1 MSTIWT
7 SINQRTLNQ
16 IEATG
21 KVYFIRDN
29 DLKGFGIKVTARGK
43 ATFII
48 EGRIKGSRTTRVS
61 IGDVDFVSLRE
72 ARTEAHLKLGR
83 MKKGEDL
90 NFTTAIETNPHDS
103 LHKHI
108 EGYIDTKTNLAKGTR
123 DGYRNVLNKFF
134 KDWMNMPVEAI
145 SPRLVQDRRIKLLKE
160 GLSEDYVNRG
170 FRTLKVILNTADLP
184 HQNPVSKFYKQFSLS
199 LQSTNK
205 QHFLKADD
213 IVRLVLDLYDEKIQL
228 PWHREKGFM
237 LDHPPIASFLWMLL
251 LTGARKTEMLDLRW
265 EDINED
271 TILIKETKNSREHL
285 IPNAGMIKDVLE
297 FVESLDTK
305 KEPTD
310 RVFGMTYSKYRTA
323 FEPYRKDMGFT
334 AHDLRRTF
342 AEHSN
347 LCGFDDNMIGMALN
361 HKTISFQRKT
371 YMSGQLAKAHLMR
384 DMFLTYQKQI
394 AYYIESFSQQKAPD
408 AFDGWS
414 KISGEMMISPDNFA
428 HGDIVPFTNFL
439 KEVNP
444 AKAEAA
450 NILKKAG
457 YRPSPKFD

>member
-7 SINQRTLNQ
+7 SINQRTLSQ

-29 DLKGFGIKVTARGK
+29 DLRGFGIKVTARGK
-43 ATFII
+43 ATFIV

-61 IGDVDFVSLRE
+61 IGDVDLVGLRE
-72 ARTEAHLKLGR
+72 AKEEAYNKLYR

-90 NFTTAIETNPHDS
+90 NFTLTVENSSHDS

-134 KDWMNMPVEAI
+134 KDWMAMPVEAI
-145 SPRLVQDRRIKLLKE
+145 SPALVQERRSKLMKE

-184 HQNPVSKFYKQFSLS
+184 HQNPVSKFYKKFSLS

-213 IVRLVLDLYDEKIQL
+213 IVSLVFDLYHEKTHL
-228 PWHREKGFM
+228 PWHREKGEM
-237 LDHPPIASFLWMLL
+237 LNDPPIVAFLWMLL

-265 EDINED
+265 EDITDD
-271 TILIKETKNSREHL
+271 TILIKETKNHREHL
-285 IPNAGMIKDVLE
+285 IPKVGMIKDVLE
-297 FVESLDTK
+297 FVESVSRNR
-305 KEPTD
+305 EPTD
-310 RVFGMTYSKYRTA
+310 RVFEMTYSKYRSA
-323 FEPYRKDMGFT
+323 FEPWRTNMNFT

-342 AEHSN
+342 AEHAN

-361 HKTISFQRKT
+361 HKTVSFQRKT
-371 YMSGQLAKAHLMR
+371 YMSGQLAKAHLMKE
-384 DMFLTYQKQI
+384 MFLTYQKQI
-394 AYYIESFSQQKAPD
+394 AYYIHSLSQQKAPD
-408 AFDGWS
+408 DFDGWS
-414 KISGEMMISPDNFA
+414 KDVEKMMMSPDSSAF
-428 HGDIVPFTNFL
+428 GDIVPFKNFL
-439 KEVNP
+439 KEINP
-444 AKAEAA
+444 AKTEAA
-450 NILKKAG
+450 EVLKKAG
-457 YRPSPKFD
+457 YKP

>member
-7 SINQRTLNQ
+7 SINQRTLSQ

-43 ATFII
+43 ATFIV

-61 IGDVDFVSLRE
+61 IGDVDLVGLRE
-72 ARTEAHLKLGR
+72 AKEEAYNKLYR

-90 NFTTAIETNPHDS
+90 NFTMAVENSSHDS

-134 KDWMNMPVEAI
+134 KDWMAMPVEAI
-145 SPRLVQDRRIKLLKE
+145 SPALVQERRSKLLKE

-184 HQNPVSKFYKQFSLS
+184 HQNPVSKFYKKFSLS

-213 IVRLVLDLYDEKIQL
+213 IVKLVLDLYHEKMHL
-228 PWHREKGFM
+228 PWHREKGEM
-237 LDHPPIASFLWMLL
+237 LNHPPIAAFLWMLL

-265 EDINED
+265 EDITDD
-271 TILIKETKNSREHL
+271 TILIKETKNHREHL
-285 IPNAGMIKDVLE
+285 IPNVGMIKDVLE
-297 FVESLDTK
+297 FVESVSRN

-310 RVFGMTYSKYRTA
+310 RVFEMTYSKYRSA
-323 FEPYRKDMGFT
+323 FEPFRKDMGFT

-342 AEHSN
+342 AEHAN

-361 HKTISFQRKT
+361 HKTVSFQRRT
-371 YMSGQLAKAHLMR
+371 YMSGQLAKAHLMKE
-384 DMFLTYQKQI
+384 MFLTYQKQI
-394 AYYIESFSQQKAPD
+394 AYYIDSFRQQKAPD
-408 AFDGWS
+408 DFDGWS
-414 KISGEMMISPDNFA
+414 KDSARMMMSPESWGGTDV
-428 HGDIVPFTNFL
+428 VPFVNFL
-439 KEVNP
+439 KAINP
-444 AKAEAA
+444 TKAEAA
-450 NILKKAG
+450 DTLKQAG
-457 YRPSPKFD
+457 YHPS